1 VKKSAA
7 VIIAG
12 GLLLAGCSS
21 SKSSPK
27 AAAGSGSGSPA
38 ASSSTSSS
46 SSAPSSAI
54 GASGPV
60 KVAYAAS
67 LANLMEHDVSPAF
80 DKATGADFQGN
91 AAGSTQLVSEIKGKV
106 KQADVF
112 ISASTDANTGLIGA
126 GGGGWET
133 WYATFAT
140 APLVIAYNPNSKFA
154 ADLKSKPWNQV
165 ITESGFKMGST
176 DPKLDPKGKL
186 AGQALTKDDIPASAV
201 QVFPEEQLV
210 GRLQSGQLDAGFF
223 YSSEAAELNIPTV
236 PLGDSKLQATY
247 TVSVLNNAADT
258 EAGIAFVQ
266 YLLGEEG
273 KALMTK
279 HGLQLQ
285 PVKLTGDAG
294 SVPPQLKTLLNAG

>member
-1 VKKSAA
+1 MKKPVVIAVAA
-7 VIIAG
+7 
-12 GLLLAGCSS
+12 GLALAGCSS

-27 AAAGSGSGSPA
+27 AGSGSNSTA
-38 ASSSTSSS
+38 ASSGTSTTSSS
-46 SSAPSSAI
+46 TVS
-54 GASGPV
+54 ASGPV

-67 LANLMEHDVSPAF
+67 LANLMEHDLGPAY
-80 DKATGADFQGN
+80 DKATGGSFEGD
-91 AAGSTQLVSEIKGKV
+91 AAGSTQLVTEIKGKV

-112 ISASTDANTGLIGA
+112 ISASTDANNGLIGA
-126 GGGGWET
+126 ANGGWES

-140 APLVIAYNPNSKFA
+140 APLIIAYNPDSKFA

-186 AGQALTKDDIPASAV
+186 AAQALTKDGIASSAV

-236 PLGDSKLQATY
+236 KLADINLQATY
-247 TVSVLNNAADT
+247 TVSVLNKAPDADS
-258 EAGIAFVQ
+258 GIAFVQ
-266 YLLGEEG
+266 YLFSDSG
-273 KALMTK
+273 KSLMTK

-285 PVKLTGDAG
+285 PIKITGDSG
-294 SVPPQLKTLLNAG
+294 SVPPQLKTLLTAG

>member
-1 VKKSAA
+1 MKKTAA
-7 VIIAG
+7 VVVAT

-27 AAAGSGSGSPA
+27 AGSGTTSPA
-38 ASSSTSSS
+38 ASTSGAASG
-46 SSAPSSAI
+46 SATSAI
-54 GASGPV
+54 TASGPV

-67 LANLMEHDVSPAF
+67 LANLMEHDLGPAY
-80 DKATGADFQGN
+80 DKATGGDFQGD

-112 ISASTDANTGLIGA
+112 ISASTDANTGLTGDA
-126 GGGGWET
+126 NGGWES
-133 WYATFAT
+133 WYATFGT

-154 ADLKSKPWNQV
+154 ADIKSKPWNQV
-165 ITESGFKMGST
+165 ITEAGFKMGST

-186 AGQALTKDDIPASAV
+186 AAQALTKDDIPASAV

-236 PLGDSKLQATY
+236 ELGDVHLQATY
-247 TVSVLNNAADT
+247 TVSVLNKAPDADS
-258 EAGIAFVQ
+258 GIAFVQ
-266 YLLGEEG
+266 YLLSDAG

-285 PVKLTGDAG
+285 PVKVTGDAG
-294 SVPPQLKTLLNAG
+294 SVPAQLKTLLNAG